1 MTRHEL
7 AARLGERLRPP
18 GAHPGTAL
26 HAALAPFATPEA
38 VRDLLR
44 GTLRDEQWLDAV
56 RAASYRHDNGFDKI
70 VLMTGAGY
78 QFRLHV
84 WREGPRETEAENIH
98 NHRWDFSSVILLGGY
113 RFQEFT
119 PDPGGGAFHA
129 YGYVSE
135 RGSASYSLESLGR
148 RGLTRSFDAHL
159 RAGTSYTLTS
169 DVLHRVSNPP
179 GRLTMSLVLQ
189 GPHQPDSAVLVY
201 AEQRLPSGR
210 TLPRPGF
217 SRPALRLLLE
227 DLVDELAD
235 PLSV

>member
-7 AARLGERLRPP
+7 AARLARRLRPP
-18 GAHPGTAL
+18 GTRASDAL

-38 VRDLLR
+38 VRDLLC

-56 RAASYRHDNGFDKI
+56 RDASYRHDNGFDKI
-70 VLMTGAGY
+70 VLMAGAGY

-84 WREGPRETEAENIH
+84 WREVPREAEVENVH

-119 PDPGGGAFHA
+119 PDPGGCPFHA

-135 RGSASYSLESLGR
+135 RGSASYSLEALGQ

-201 AEQRLPSGR
+201 AEKRLPSGR
-210 TLPRPGF
+210 TLPRAGF
-217 SRPALRLLLE
+217 SHEDLRHLLG

-235 PLSV
+235 PLAV